1 MKNLCFLIPLL
12 LILTA
17 CGTGSTTRTAPS
29 QLSASELE
37 DDLSWIRDE
46 DFVPV
51 REVPFSIRQDFFQ
64 EENPNNAMVK
74 ESIER
79 TPEAVLRRISSSD
92 DLVGRIVS
100 LCYRG
105 DFPRTEQEMDSSY
118 AKLKSH
124 PSYWNQIGTC
134 FLIRN
139 KHRQAQL
146 YYNKALDLD
155 KKYAPAINN
164 LGVIH
169 FREGAFQRAL
179 NAFKEASE
187 LNAFSLTPS
196 FNLAILQLQ
205 YGFID
210 QAEQVFQALRRQ
222 NQEEPEILHAL
233 ATIALFKNDMNRSVG
248 IYRLMDRQYL
258 RNPSVGLN
266 YAIAL
271 KLAGR
276 AQDAQNVLA
285 GIDSS
290 ELSGLEDYYRQVEQ
304 YLRD

>member
-1 MKNLCFLIPLL
+1 MKKLISILSILL
-12 LILTA
+12 FFTS
-17 CGTGSTTRTAPS
+17 CTTGTPTRTA
-29 QLSASELE
+29 QGTLSSSELE

-64 EENPNNAMVK
+64 EENPTNAMVR

-79 TPEAVLRRISSSD
+79 TPEAVLRRISSSE

-105 DFPRTEQEMDSSY
+105 DFARAEQEMDSSY
-118 AKLKSH
+118 SKLKSH
-124 PSYWNQIGTC
+124 PSYWNQVGTC
-134 FLIRN
+134 FLIRG

-146 YYNKALDLD
+146 YYNKALDID

-169 FREGAFQRAL
+169 FREGSFQRAL
-179 NAFKEASE
+179 NAFQEASE
-187 LNAFSLTPS
+187 LNTFSLTPS
-196 FNLAILQLQ
+196 FNVAILQLK
-205 YGFID
+205 YGFVD

-233 ATIALFKNDMNRSVG
+233 ATIALFKNDMNRSIG
-248 IYRLMDRQYL
+248 IYRLMDRQHL
-258 RNPSVGLN
+258 SQPSVGLN
-266 YAIAL
+266 YAVAL

-276 AQDAQNVLA
+276 VQDARNVLA
-285 GIDSS
+285 GVNSA
-290 ELSGLEDYYRQVEQ
+290 ELAGLEEYYRQVEQ

>member
-1 MKNLCFLIPLL
+1 MKKLSSWVLL
-12 LILTA
+12 LILLGA
-17 CGTGSTTRTAPS
+17 CGTTTPVQNTPSEMTAK
-29 QLSASELE
+29 EIE
-37 DDLSWIRDE
+37 DDLSWIKDE

-51 REVPFSIRQDFFQ
+51 RELPFSIRQDFFQ

-105 DFPRTEQEMDSSY
+105 DFSKAEQEMDASY

-134 FLIRN
+134 FLIRE

-169 FREGAFQRAL
+169 FREGAYQRAL
-179 NAFKEASE
+179 NAFQEASQ
-187 LNAFSLTPS
+187 LNAFSLTPA

-205 YGFID
+205 YGFVD
-210 QAEQVFQALRRQ
+210 QAEQVFLALRKQ

-233 ATIALFKNDMNRSVG
+233 GTIALFKNDMNRSIG
-248 IYRLMDRQYL
+248 IYRLMDRQFL
-258 RNPSVGLN
+258 SVPSVGLN
-266 YAIAL
+266 YAVAL

-276 AQDAQNVLA
+276 GQDARNVLA

-290 ELSGLEDYYRQVEQ
+290 SLSGLEEYYRQVEM